1 MNSKSV
7 LDSPASG
14 HFGISLLHDPT
25 LNKGTAFTE
34 EERDALG
41 LRGLLPPRVHTQ
53 EEQVQRVLEN
63 VRGKSTDLERYIFMI
78 GLQDRNETLFYRLAL
93 DHLEE
98 LMPVIYTP
106 TVGLACQKYGHIFRR
121 PRGIFVSMR
130 DAGRIGKVL
139 ENWPTRRVGVIVVTD
154 GERILGLGDLGANG
168 MGIPVGKLA
177 LYTIC
182 AGIHPSACLPVTIDV
197 GTNNEELLNDPLYI
211 GIQERRIRGAAYD
224 VLIEEFVAAAQKVFP
239 HALIQF
245 EDFANQNAFR
255 LLAKYR
261 SRVCTFND
269 DVQGTAAV
277 ALAGINSALRVT
289 KHPLTEQRFA
299 FLGAGEAGTGI
310 ANLLVAA
317 MVRQGMAEAEARAR
331 CWFVD
336 SRGLVVKSRMDLA
349 DHKLPYAQ
357 ECEFI
362 GDLLGAISRVRPTVL
377 IGASGQPGAFTR
389 PVLQTMAKI
398 NERPVIL
405 ALSNPTSK
413 SECTAQEAYYGTGG
427 RALFASGSPFG
438 PVAMD
443 GKTFLPGQ
451 ANNSYVFPGVGMGV
465 VASGSSLVSDEMFL
479 SAAGALAAETSAAD
493 LEQGRLYPSLT
504 RIREVSLAIST
515 AVAGVAFECNLAT
528 VPRPDDLRSSIRA
541 LMYEPRYPDYV
552 RT

>member
-7 LDSPASG
+7 LDFPASG

-63 VRGKSTDLERYIFMI
+63 IRGKSTDLERYIFMI

-98 LMPVIYTP
+98 MMPVIYTP

-121 PRGIFVSMR
+121 PRGIFVSMK
-130 DAGRIGKVL
+130 DAGRMAKVL
-139 ENWPTRRVGVIVVTD
+139 ENWPTRSVGVIVVTD

-182 AGIHPSACLPVTIDV
+182 AGVHPSACLPVTIDV

-224 VLIEEFVAAAQKVFP
+224 ALIEEFVAAVQKVFP
-239 HALIQF
+239 HALLQF

-261 SRVCTFND
+261 NRVCTFND

-289 KHPLTEQRFA
+289 KQPLTEQRFA

-310 ANLLVAA
+310 ADLLVAA

-357 ECEFI
+357 ECE
-362 GDLLGAISRVRPTVL
+362 GSVL
-377 IGASGQPGAFTR
+377 KVQ
-389 PVLQTMAKI
+389 QK
-398 NERPVIL
+398 
-405 ALSNPTSK
+405 
-413 SECTAQEAYYGTGG
+413 G
-427 RALFASGSPFG
+427 RSW
-438 PVAMD
+438 
-443 GKTFLPGQ
+443 
-451 ANNSYVFPGVGMGV
+451 
-465 VASGSSLVSDEMFL
+465 
-479 SAAGALAAETSAAD
+479 
-493 LEQGRLYPSLT
+493 
-504 RIREVSLAIST
+504 
-515 AVAGVAFECNLAT
+515 
-528 VPRPDDLRSSIRA
+528 
-541 LMYEPRYPDYV
+541 
-552 RT
+552 